1 MVHASLGMQSPRLA
15 RQTVRARCVLACGAW
30 LLAVACGRRVPGAD
44 DTAAGAGSAARPDG
58 PPPGGYPFFP
68 GMPPNTTCAVDD
80 DCVIVTN
87 LPHDRCCDSPGGY
100 VSRSRAWLRW
110 VEDQRKQTCA
120 GARCAPL
127 PLPGP
132 EPVGCI
138 REARCLRG
146 ACDNACNAPDA
157 GEHPPGAPRRPPP
170 R

>member
-1 MVHASLGMQSPRLA
+1 MPARRSEWTHAAPRATALLLLLLGSGCEGGGGS
-15 RQTVRARCVLACGAW
+15 VRADA
-30 LLAVACGRRVPGAD
+30 AD
-44 DTAAGAGSAARPDG
+44 ADG

-68 GMPPNTTCAVDD
+68 GMPPHTTCAVDD
-80 DCVIVTN
+80 DCIVVTN

-120 GARCAPL
+120 GARCEPL
-127 PLPGP
+127 PMPGP

-146 ACDNACNAPDA
+146 ACDNACNAADA
-157 GEHPPGAPRRPPP
+157 GGRPAGAPPPP
-170 R
+170 PTAR